1 MNELEPTVF
10 VVDHDVEVQG
20 ALRRLLESVRLRVE
34 TYANATTFLEKY
46 VSSRCGCVILEV
58 RLQDMSGVELQ
69 RRLCREGRRIPIIFV
84 TEHGDVPTA
93 AQTMREGAFHFL
105 QKPVN
110 EQYLLDQVHA
120 AIEKDLMDRREEAEH
135 RAAIA
140 RFGGLSSRERDVL
153 AEIVA
158 GKTNKQMAQQ
168 FGVTVKTVEFH
179 RANIMKKVGVDS
191 LVELVC
197 LLLKGGGGPR
207 GTVVNPRA
215 GKEVSDEVASM
226 CCRFHRGVRRPGD
239 AMEGGWPDH
248 GQLGVCDHNRK

>member
-1 MNELEPTVF
+1 MNELEPTIF

-20 ALRRLLESVRLRVE
+20 ALRRLLESVRLCVE
-34 TYANATTFLEKY
+34 IYATATAFLEEY
-46 VSSRCGCVILEV
+46 APSRCGCVILEV

-69 RRLCREGRRIPIIFV
+69 RRLQREGCRIPMIFV
-84 TEHGDVPTA
+84 TGHGDVPTA
-93 AQTMREGAFHFL
+93 VQIMREGAFHFL

-120 AIEKDLMDRREEAEH
+120 AIEKDLRDRREEAER
-135 RAAIA
+135 RAAGA
-140 RFGGLSSRERDVL
+140 RFHRLSSRERDVL

-179 RANIMKKVGVDS
+179 RANIMKKVGADS

-197 LLLKGGGGPR
+197 LLLQGGGGPR
-207 GTVVNPRA
+207 GTVVNPR
-215 GKEVSDEVASM
+215 ECVELSDEATSVR
-226 CCRFHRGVRRPGD
+226 CRFHGGVRYPGS
-239 AMEGGWPDH
+239 AKGNRWPGH
-248 GQLGVCDHNRK
+248 GK

>member
-1 MNELEPTVF
+1 MSELEPTVF
-10 VVDHDVEVQG
+10 IVDHDVEVQG

-34 TYANATTFLEKY
+34 TFATAAAFLEKHG
-46 VSSRCGCVILEV
+46 SSRCGCVILEM

-69 RRLCREGRRIPIIFV
+69 RRLRREGCRIPMIFV
-84 TEHGDVPTA
+84 TDHGDVPTA
-93 AQTMREGAFHFL
+93 VQTMREGAFHFL

-120 AIEKDLMDRREEAEH
+120 AIERDLADRREEAER
-135 RAAIA
+135 RAAGA
-140 RFGGLSSRERDVL
+140 RFGDLSTRERDVL

-197 LLLKGGGGPR
+197 LLLKSGGDSR
-207 GTVVNPRA
+207 GTVVNPR
-215 GKEVSDEVASM
+215 EYVELSDEAASVRG
-226 CCRFHRGVRRPGD
+226 RFHGGVRHRGSEKEDKRPG
-239 AMEGGWPDH
+239 H
-248 GQLGVCDHNRK
+248 GQLDMCDRNRK